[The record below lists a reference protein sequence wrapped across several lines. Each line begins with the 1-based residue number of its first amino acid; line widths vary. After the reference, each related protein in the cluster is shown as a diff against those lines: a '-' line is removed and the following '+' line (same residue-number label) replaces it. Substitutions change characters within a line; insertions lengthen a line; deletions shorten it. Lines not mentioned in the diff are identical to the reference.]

1 MSECLSTGG
10 GEVVRAGGWVGG
22 IIVTSVSGQSKLVLS
37 LPKAVPRH
45 SGSGWSALL
54 PRAAASSFRA
64 AVCLPVQVGDG
75 AARTQWFCFSSLCI
89 FTSNCVSH
97 QMCVPAA
104 TALTVTRMA
113 CKQQPTSVFLCNVM
127 QRTGG
132 FQRCAISASW
142 LWKILRDERAAFCMK
157 FCPSDFFFLCLFV
170 YFKWGNI
177 TALLF
182 VHRTLILSI

>member
-1 MSECLSTGG
+1 MSECLSTGA
-10 GEVVRAGGWVGG
+10 GEVVRACGWVGG

-37 LPKAVPRH
+37 LPKAVPRD

-54 PRAAASSFRA
+54 PGAAASFRA

-89 FTSNCVSH
+89 FISNCVSH
-97 QMCVPAA
+97 QMCMPAA

-113 CKQQPTSVFLCNVM
+113 CKQQPTSVFLRNVM

-157 FCPSDFFFLCLFV
+157 FCPSDIFFYVCLFISNGEILLLFFLFTEL
-170 YFKWGNI
+170 
-177 TALLF
+177 
-182 VHRTLILSI
+182 